1 MRSHLEQTES
11 ISLSSFLQLA
21 HQAWKLLVIAVIL
34 GGLIG
39 LAVSFLIPPEYEAV
53 SVFSFNIDYART
65 GLLTDVEED
74 QAMEV
79 AGDLISSTDVV
90 QITRDKAVEMGLPA
104 KDLALKKQLFAERRF
119 GQWLMKVRWNDPATA
134 AKLANI
140 WSEAAQSALQNARKA
155 AWQAD
160 ALHRYILSLE
170 TCFQQSTAILPAQPL
185 CQISNQADLQEEI
198 TKSGQELQRWTETS
212 RGYFPGMNFSWEQEA
227 TAPESPVQYARGGLI
242 MAGCLAGF
250 SAAAIAALFVHKI

>member
-1 MRSHLEQTES
+1 MEQTKS
-11 ISLSSFLQLA
+11 ISLFSFLQLA

-39 LAVSFLIPPEYEAV
+39 LAISFLIQPEYEAV
-53 SVFSFNIDYART
+53 SVFSFSIDYART

-79 AGDLISSTDVV
+79 AGDLISSTEVV
-90 QITRDKAVEMGLPA
+90 QITRDKAVEMGLPV
-104 KDLALKKQLFAERRF
+104 KDLVLKKQLFAERRF
-119 GQWLMKVRWNDPATA
+119 GQWLLKVRWNDPAAA

-140 WSEAAQSALQNARKA
+140 WSEAARSVLQNAREA

-160 ALHRYILSLE
+160 SLHRYILSLE
-170 TCFQQSTAILPAQPL
+170 TCFQQSTANLPAQPL
-185 CQISNQADLQEEI
+185 CQISRQADLQAEI
-198 TKSGQELQRWTETS
+198 TKSGQELQQRTEMS
-212 RGYFPGMNFSWEQEA
+212 HGFFPGMNFSWEQEA

-242 MAGCLAGF
+242 LAGCLAGF
-250 SAAAIAALFVHKI
+250 SAAAIAALFIHKI